1 MSLKSRIKA
10 QLQKTDFGTRL
21 ISDRRFGVETK
32 AVINLIINLLF
43 AMYNGALGLAS
54 SSVWFIAVCVYYVI
68 LAVMRFA
75 AVLNLRKNTF
85 DRERLA
91 LAMTGVMLL
100 VLGLTLAGI
109 NYLSGSMRIASQFDV
124 ITMITIA
131 TYTFYKIAMAVI
143 RAVKDKKNPSPIV
156 FAIHGIGYAEVAVS
170 LLNMQRSM
178 LVTFDGMS
186 EKEITIFN
194 AATGMA
200 VFLFIL
206 SLGVIM
212 IKKSV
217 IEKGE

>member
-1 MSLKSRIKA
+1 MSLKSRIKT

-32 AVINLIINLLF
+32 AVISLIINLLF
-43 AMYNGALGLAS
+43 AMYNGTLGLAS